1 MTEWHMTEWRWL
13 KLACVE
19 MAEACL
25 RLKLE
30 ARVQVTTTI
39 GKVDETWDLL
49 NE

>member
-1 MTEWHMTEWRWL
+1 LVWWRWL
-13 KLACVE
+13 KLE
-19 MAEACL
+19 W
-25 RLKLE
+25 RWLKLE